1 MISPEFFEVIR
12 KRLCPELKRYIFQY
26 IDIETRIQMLLE
38 KRQYFVTGSTR
49 LPTNDLN
56 ANLQNPFWSLL
67 GGQRLATIYKEG
79 WLKQL
84 FDLKGTNWFIKPEGS
99 REGDSLMQFLMKKMN
114 ANPPNFIQLQ
124 HMNGTRANQALQA
137 AGANNLE
144 LY

>member
-1 MISPEFFEVIR
+1 MTWFEVLKEIPFKTPDDELFEGLGTAFGR
-12 KRLCPELKRYIFQY
+12 RFGVVKNGNKKYAFYQSSGGNSGRPGVWFPFHGIDVNGKHPGNPPHKDGSPRL
-26 IDIETRIQMLLE
+26 
-38 KRQYFVTGSTR
+38 
-49 LPTNDLN
+49 
-56 ANLQNPFWSLL
+56 
-67 GGQRLATIYKEG
+67 
-79 WLKQL
+79 
-84 FDLKGTNWFIKPEGS
+84 NWFIKPEGS